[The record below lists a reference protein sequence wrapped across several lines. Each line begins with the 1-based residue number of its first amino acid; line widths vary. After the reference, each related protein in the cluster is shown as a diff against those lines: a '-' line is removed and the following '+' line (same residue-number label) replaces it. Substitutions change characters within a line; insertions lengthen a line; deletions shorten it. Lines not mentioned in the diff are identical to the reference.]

1 MGCLSVSC
9 SFLLNI
15 VTIPNNA
22 KATTFVIA
30 SGDPPESL
38 THPVH
43 HPKYQYIIYHHP
55 VRGGTIGIL
64 TSLRVSIRIWR
75 MSVSIYLGFKSP
87 HSF

>member
-15 VTIPNNA
+15 VTIPINA

-43 HPKYQYIIYHHP
+43 YPKYQYVIYHHP

-64 TSLRVSIRIWR
+64 I
-75 MSVSIYLGFKSP
+75 F
-87 HSF
+87 